1 MGYKLRLT
9 RDTDLYV
16 LTIVDSKSG
25 YRTEVRGKSNYETD
39 GYDSD
44 DALHKLLDV
53 IGKSANISELMNS
66 ACVSINYIETRG
78 VLLQTKHSTK
88 RSIYLENNAF
98 SC

>member
-1 MGYKLRLT
+1 MGYKLKLT

-39 GYDSD
+39 GYDSN

-66 ACVSINYIETRG
+66 VCVSTIPSCSIGKFGAKSKEITILSVSVVNGI
-78 VLLQTKHSTK
+78 VL
-88 RSIYLENNAF
+88 
-98 SC
+98 

>member
-1 MGYKLRLT
+1 MGYKLKLT

-66 ACVSINYIETRG
+66 ACVSINYRNSLAA
-78 VLLQTKHSTK
+78 VANKALDK
-88 RSIYLENNAF
+88 AF
-98 SC
+98 RQ

>member
-1 MGYKLRLT
+1 MGYKLKLT

-39 GYDSD
+39 GYDSN

-66 ACVSINYIETRG
+66 VCVSINNKNSLAA
-78 VLLQTKHSTK
+78 VANKALDK
-88 RSIYLENNAF
+88 AF
-98 SC
+98 NLFGK